1 MTYKRCRRSCKHKR
15 DQKAFEQRYA
25 ILKAFLDAES
35 KDQCSLYYFDESGF
49 SLIPNVP
56 YAWQE
61 IGETLAIPS
70 QHSRRLNVLGF
81 LNQRGELHY
90 SATEGKVTSEVVI
103 AAFDDFI
110 QQTDDDKPRVIVIDD
125 VSMHTSRLFR
135 ETQDKWLEKNVHI
148 VRLPTY
154 SPELNLIEILWRM
167 VKYYWVN
174 LSAYVDF
181 DSLKEEVIRVLND
194 YGTKYEI
201 NFD

>member
-1 MTYKRCRRSCKHKR
+1 MNLSYLARTSLNRCPACGKGRV
-15 DQKAFEQRYA
+15 F
-25 ILKAFLDAES
+25 
-35 KDQCSLYYFDESGF
+35 
-49 SLIPNVP
+49 
-56 YAWQE
+56 
-61 IGETLAIPS
+61 
-70 QHSRRLNVLGF
+70 
-81 LNQRGELHY
+81 Y

-110 QQTDDDKPRVIVIDD
+110 QQTDDDKPRVIVIDNA
-125 VSMHTSRLFR
+125 SMHTSRLFR
-135 ETQDKWLEKNVHI
+135 EAQDKWMEKNVHI

-201 NFD
+201 NFV